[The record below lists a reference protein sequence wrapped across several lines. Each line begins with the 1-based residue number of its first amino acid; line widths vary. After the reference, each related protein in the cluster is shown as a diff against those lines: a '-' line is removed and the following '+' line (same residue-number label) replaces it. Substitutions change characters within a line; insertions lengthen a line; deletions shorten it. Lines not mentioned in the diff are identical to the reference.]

1 MKQTKLSYS
10 KLNIMFHECN
20 RSIISSKKTLA
31 LTEYM
36 LLWSIYVHN

>member
-31 LTEYM
+31 Y
-36 LLWSIYVHN
+36 IYIYIRN

>member
-20 RSIISSKKTLA
+20 CSIISSKKTC
-31 LTEYM
+31 TNR
-36 LLWSIYVHN
+36 IYVTVVYIRP

>member
-20 RSIISSKKTLA
+20 RSIISSKKNTC
-31 LTEYM
+31 TNR
-36 LLWSIYVHN
+36 IYVTMVYIFP